1 MGRQMQLSESET
13 AGRQSLGSL
22 EPVVILVDN
31 KVRDLNVAALIAHH
45 LERLGVICHLEPLEA
60 FRAVLGA
67 YRPGMIV
74 FNHLNASHLA
84 DWSRRL
90 AEIGVLTAVLPNEGL
105 LYEPGARPLL
115 SGRFHAAHT
124 DYFFCWN
131 EVHQEA
137 LIAEGVDKVRRIE
150 MVGVPR
156 FDFYFEPWSRI
167 VPAAPP
173 RKSERPRILFC
184 TSFSFAR
191 FLERRADADKL
202 FGNWAKR
209 NPAYVD
215 YWGAIE
221 SQGRSRQRVLNVLET
236 LLDDGRFEILLRPH
250 PNEDSSFYQSWLD
263 GLSGARKENILID
276 ATSSITSLILDCDLQ
291 ISCETCTTAIESW
304 IAEKPTI
311 ELIFDKH
318 PKLYKEEH
326 SLPNYECND
335 FAELPDMI
343 ARHLAAPDQPEK
355 RELRIR
361 HLKKW
366 CASPDGLSTF
376 RIAEVVA
383 EAIWRKR
390 PADWPKLNIN
400 DFRRA
405 LKLKALRSIGHAY
418 HFDPVLPIK
427 RSLFR
432 QRYAA
437 KYRAYAKSIKPRD
450 VADARRR
457 LGHFTIDAIGGAG
470 QS

>member
-1 MGRQMQLSESET
+1 MGRQMQSSESET
-13 AGRQSLGSL
+13 ASRQSLGNL
-22 EPVVILVDN
+22 EPVVVLVDN

-45 LERLGVICHLEPLEA
+45 LERLGVTCHLEPLEA

-90 AEIGVLTAVLPNEGL
+90 AEMGVLTAVLPNEGL
-105 LYEPGARPLL
+105 TYEVGARALL
-115 SGRFHAAHT
+115 SGRFHSAHT

-131 EVHQEA
+131 EVHREV
-137 LIAEGVDKVRRIE
+137 LIAESREKVRHVE

-173 RKSERPRILFC
+173 RKSQRPRILFC
-184 TSFSFAR
+184 TNFSFTR
-191 FLERRADADKL
+191 FRDRRADADKL
-202 FGNWAKR
+202 LGTWAKL

-221 SQGRSRQRVLNVLET
+221 SQCRSRQRVLGVLET
-236 LLDDGRFEILLRPH
+236 LLDDERFEILLRPH
-250 PNEDSSFYQSWLD
+250 PNEDASFYQTWLD
-263 GLSGARKENILID
+263 GLSDARKANILID

-304 IAEKPTI
+304 IAKKPTI
-311 ELIFDKH
+311 ELIFEKH

-326 SLPNYECND
+326 SQPNYQCGD

-343 ARHLAAPDQPEK
+343 ARHLAATDQSEK
-355 RELRIR
+355 RELRAR
-361 HLKKW
+361 HLQKW
-366 CASPDGLSTF
+366 CATPDGLSSF
-376 RIAEVVA
+376 RIAKIVA
-383 EAIWRKR
+383 EAVQAKNS
-390 PADWPKLNIN
+390 ADWPKLNMN

-405 LKLKALRSIGHAY
+405 LKLKVFRSIGHAY
-418 HFDPVLPIK
+418 HFDPVLSIK
-427 RSLFR
+427 RSLFG
-432 QRYAA
+432 QRY
-437 KYRAYAKSIKPRD
+437 KGKSRGYAKSIRPRD
-450 VADARRR
+450 VADAREK
-457 LGHFTIDAIGGAG
+457 LGRSTVNPIGAPR
-470 QS
+470 S

>member
-1 MGRQMQLSESET
+1 MNLSFGET
-13 AGRQSLGSL
+13 TGGQILNA
-22 EPVVILVDN
+22 EPVVLLVDN
-31 KVRDLNVAALIAHH
+31 KVRDLNVAVLIAHH
-45 LERLGVICHLEPLEA
+45 LERLGVTCHLEPLEA

-84 DWSRRL
+84 DWSQRL

-115 SGRFHAAHT
+115 SGRFHSAHT

-131 EVHQEA
+131 EVHREA
-137 LIAEGVDKVRRIE
+137 LIAEGSQKIQRIA

-156 FDFYFEPWSRI
+156 FDFYFEPWSRV

-173 RKSERPRILFC
+173 RRSRRPRVLFC

-191 FLERRADADKL
+191 FRDRRADADKL

-221 SQGRSRQRVLNVLET
+221 SQCRSRERVLGILEG
-236 LLDDGRFEILLRPH
+236 LLDDGRFEIVLRPH
-250 PNEDSSFYQSWLD
+250 PNEDSSFYEVWLD
-263 GLSGARKENILID
+263 GLSEARKQNVLID
-276 ATSSITSLILDCDLQ
+276 AKSNITSLILDCDLQ

-304 IAEKPTI
+304 IAKKPTI

-326 SLPNYECND
+326 SRPNYQCSAFN
-335 FAELPDMI
+335 ELPDMV
-343 ARHLAAPDQPEK
+343 ARHLSAPDQLEK

-361 HLKKW
+361 HLQKW
-366 CASPDGLSTF
+366 CASPDGLSSF
-376 RIAEVVA
+376 RIAQIVA
-383 EAIWRKR
+383 EAVHAKK
-390 PADWPKLNIN
+390 PADWPKLNLN
-400 DFRRA
+400 DYRRA
-405 LKLKALRSIGHAY
+405 LKLRAFRSMGHAY
-418 HFDPVLPIK
+418 HFDPVLSIK
-427 RSLFR
+427 HSLFG
-432 QRYAA
+432 QRYEA
-437 KYRAYAKSIKPRD
+437 KHRGYAKSIKPRD
-450 VADARRR
+450 VADARER
-457 LGHFTIDAIGGAG
+457 LGESTRESTGSGRG
-470 QS
+470 S